1 MNLNSPNLNPYGNEL
16 LTFEKE
22 INIRDQRTIYN
33 LKCFGTKLFLREKSF
48 ALVILSILTV

>member
-33 LKCFGTKLFLREKSF
+33 
-48 ALVILSILTV
+48 ILSRYETVCERIKVLTCSNCTP